1 MGLAVLAGGA
11 LGGVARSITD
21 GMFVQYF
28 KLIFL
33 SRQVFLNLLTYEIS
47 SHGFHVMSLI
57 NAVEFC

>member
-28 KLIFL
+28 KLFYIKN
-33 SRQVFLNLLTYEIS
+33 RVFLNLLVYEIS
-47 SHGFHVMSLI
+47 SDGFHMMSLT
-57 NAVEFC
+57 NAVEF